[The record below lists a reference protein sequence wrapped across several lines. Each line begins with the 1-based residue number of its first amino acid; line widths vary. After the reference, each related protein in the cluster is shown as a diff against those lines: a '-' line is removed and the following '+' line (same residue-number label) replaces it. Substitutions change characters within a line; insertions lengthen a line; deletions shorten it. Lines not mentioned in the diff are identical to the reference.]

1 MFVIKCCATNELET
15 QWLRMTINIYY
26 LQPFLWVRN
35 SGVASLGGPGSE
47 FFMRPQSSEGF
58 VGLENSYPRQM
69 THMTQ
74 VVTEEP
80 CFLSTGHLR
89 VLLTRWLPAPSQ

>member
-1 MFVIKCCATNELET
+1 MFVIKCCTSELKT
-15 QWLRMTINIYY
+15 QWLRMTTNIYY

-69 THMTQ
+69 THMMQ
-74 VVTEEP
+74 AVTEEP
-80 CFLSTGHLR
+80 RFLSTGRLC
-89 VLLTRWLPAPSQ
+89 VLLIRWLPAPSQ